1 MRTTES
7 EIWKMFS
14 VLDLENETTLFIV
27 SVLLCAVFWMF
38 IFLPLLLLAS
48 KDDKD
53 KSSKTNNNQ
62 ASIGVG
68 VISIAVAVASVLG
81 SFVIN
86 GVFAV
91 LPKISSIF
99 DTSSTRYLISF
110 DNLAYIG
117 LAHLICVV
125 MIIALF
131 YSIDKIGDFKQPAVR
146 KVAGL
151 TLLAIVIYG
160 MIPVIS
166 SARELPDGDEVVNG
180 WVSMVRHNEQTGG
193 TDIYFQR
200 SNNSKEYILKTDLQ
214 TPHEYWHRN
223 YAVGSRPKILVRC
236 AHHDDVDFFLT
247 RINRENS
254 NRDNMIKGALV
265 CKVKNPSK
273 VFK

>member
-1 MRTTES
+1 MLP
-7 EIWKMFS
+7 
-14 VLDLENETTLFIV
+14 VLDLENETTLFV
-27 SVLLCAVFWMF
+27 VCVLLCAVFWMF
-38 IFLPLLLLAS
+38 IFLPFLLLAS
-48 KDDKD
+48 KKDKD
-53 KSSKTNNNQ
+53 KSIKTDNNR

-81 SFVIN
+81 SFALN
-86 GVFAV
+86 GLFVV
-91 LPKISSIF
+91 MQKLSSLL
-99 DTSSTRYLISF
+99 DTSSMLTLISF
-110 DNLAYIG
+110 ENLAYVG
-117 LAHLICVV
+117 LIHLVCVV
-125 MIIALF
+125 LIIALF

-146 KVAGL
+146 KVAEL
-151 TLLAIVIYG
+151 TLLAVVVSG
-160 MIPVIS
+160 LIPVFS

-180 WVSMVRHNEQTGG
+180 WVSMVRHNDHTGG

-200 SNNSKEYILKTDLQ
+200 GENSEEYILKTDLQ

-247 RINRENS
+247 RINGENS
-254 NRDNMIKGALV
+254 NRDNMINGALV

>member
-1 MRTTES
+1 
-7 EIWKMFS
+7 MFS
-14 VLDLENETTLFIV
+14 VLDLENETTLFV
-27 SVLLCAVFWMF
+27 MSVLICAVFWMF
-38 IFLPLLLLAS
+38 ILLPLFLLAG

-53 KSSKTNNNQ
+53 KNVQ
-62 ASIGVG
+62 VSIGVG
-68 VISIAVAVASVLG
+68 VISIAVAITSVLG

-91 LPKISSIF
+91 IPKISSIF

-110 DNLAYIG
+110 DNLAYVG
-117 LAHLICVV
+117 LIHLVCVV
-125 MIIALF
+125 LIIALF
-131 YSIDKIGDFKQPAVR
+131 YSIDKMGDFKQPAVS
-146 KVAGL
+146 KIAGL
-151 TLLAIVIYG
+151 TLLAIVVYG
-160 MIPVIS
+160 LIPVVS
-166 SARELPDGDEVVNG
+166 SARELPDGDEVVSG
-180 WVSMVRHNEQTGG
+180 WVSQVRHNDHTGG

-200 SNNSKEYILKTDLQ
+200 GENSEEYILKTDLQ

-265 CKVKNPSK
+265 CNVKNPSK

>member
-1 MRTTES
+1 MLP
-7 EIWKMFS
+7 
-14 VLDLENETTLFIV
+14 VLDLENETTLFV
-27 SVLLCAVFWMF
+27 LSVLLCAVFWMF
-38 IFLPLLLLAS
+38 IFLTLLVLAS

-53 KSSKTNNNQ
+53 KSSKTSDAQ
-62 ASIGVG
+62 KSMGVG
-68 VISIAVAVASVLG
+68 VISFSVAVTSVLG

-86 GVFAV
+86 GAFAV

-99 DTSSTRYLISF
+99 DTSSIRYLISF
-110 DNLAYIG
+110 ESIVYVGIV
-117 LAHLICVV
+117 HLVCVV
-125 MIIALF
+125 LIIALF
-131 YSIDKIGDFKQPAVR
+131 CSIDKMGDFKQPAVR

-151 TLLAIVIYG
+151 TLLAIVVYG
-160 MIPVIS
+160 MIPVVS

-265 CKVKNPSK
+265 CNVKNPSK

>member
-1 MRTTES
+1 MLP
-7 EIWKMFS
+7 
-14 VLDLENETTLFIV
+14 VLDLENETTLFV
-27 SVLLCAVFWMF
+27 LSVLLCAVFWMF
-38 IFLPLLLLAS
+38 IFLTLLVLAS

-53 KSSKTNNNQ
+53 KSSKTSDAQ
-62 ASIGVG
+62 KSIGVG
-68 VISIAVAVASVLG
+68 VISFSVAVTSVLG

-86 GVFAV
+86 GAFAV

-99 DTSSTRYLISF
+99 DTSSIRYLISF
-110 DNLAYIG
+110 ESIVYVGIV
-117 LAHLICVV
+117 HLVCVV
-125 MIIALF
+125 LIIALF
-131 YSIDKIGDFKQPAVR
+131 CSIDKMGDFKQPAVR

-151 TLLAIVIYG
+151 TLLAIVVYG
-160 MIPVIS
+160 MIPVVS

-265 CKVKNPSK
+265 CNVKNPSK

>member
-1 MRTTES
+1 
-7 EIWKMFS
+7 
-14 VLDLENETTLFIV
+14 
-27 SVLLCAVFWMF
+27 
-38 IFLPLLLLAS
+38 
-48 KDDKD
+48 
-53 KSSKTNNNQ
+53 
-62 ASIGVG
+62 
-68 VISIAVAVASVLG
+68 
-81 SFVIN
+81 
-86 GVFAV
+86 
-91 LPKISSIF
+91 
-99 DTSSTRYLISF
+99 
-110 DNLAYIG
+110 
-117 LAHLICVV
+117 

-160 MIPVIS
+160 MIPVVS

-223 YAVGSRPKILVRC
+223 YAAGIRPKILVRC

>member
-1 MRTTES
+1 MLP
-7 EIWKMFS
+7 
-14 VLDLENETTLFIV
+14 VLDLENETTLFV
-27 SVLLCAVFWMF
+27 MSVLICAVFWMF
-38 IFLPLLLLAS
+38 ILLPLFLLAR

-53 KSSKTNNNQ
+53 KNVQ
-62 ASIGVG
+62 VSIGVG

-86 GVFAV
+86 GAFAV

-117 LAHLICVV
+117 LIHLICVV
-125 MIIALF
+125 LIIALF
-131 YSIDKIGDFKQPAVR
+131 YSIDKMGDFKQPAVR
-146 KVAGL
+146 KVAELTFLAVVVSGL
-151 TLLAIVIYG
+151 
-160 MIPVIS
+160 IPIFSV
-166 SARELPDGDEVVNG
+166 ARELPNGDEVING
-180 WVSMVRHNEQTGG
+180 WVSQVRHNEHTGG

-200 SNNSKEYILKTDLQ
+200 GENSEEYILKTDLQ

-265 CKVKNPSK
+265 CNVKNPSK

>member
-1 MRTTES
+1 MLP
-7 EIWKMFS
+7 
-14 VLDLENETTLFIV
+14 VLDLENETTLFV
-27 SVLLCAVFWMF
+27 VCVLLYAVFWMF

-48 KDDKD
+48 KKDKD
-53 KSSKTNNNQ
+53 KSSKTDNNR

-81 SFVIN
+81 SFALN
-86 GVFAV
+86 GLFVV
-91 LPKISSIF
+91 MQKLSSLL
-99 DTSSTRYLISF
+99 DTSSMLTLISF
-110 DNLAYIG
+110 ENLAYVG
-117 LAHLICVV
+117 LIHLVCVV
-125 MIIALF
+125 LIIALF
-131 YSIDKIGDFKQPAVR
+131 YSIDKIDNFKQPAVR

-160 MIPVIS
+160 MIPVVS

-180 WVSMVRHNEQTGG
+180 WVSMVRHNDHTGG

-200 SNNSKEYILKTDLQ
+200 GENSEEYILKTDLQ

-223 YAVGSRPKILVRC
+223 YDVGNRPKILVRC

-247 RINRENS
+247 RINGENS
-254 NRDNMIKGALV
+254 NRDNMINGALV

>member
-1 MRTTES
+1 
-7 EIWKMFS
+7 MFS
-14 VLDLENETTLFIV
+14 VLDLENETTLFV
-27 SVLLCAVFWMF
+27 MSVLICAVFWMF
-38 IFLPLLLLAS
+38 ILLPLFLLAS
-48 KDDKD
+48 KYDKD
-53 KSSKTNNNQ
+53 KSVKTNNSQ
-62 ASIGVG
+62 VSIGIG
-68 VISIAVAVASVLG
+68 VISIAIAVASVLG

-86 GVFAV
+86 GVFAA

-110 DNLAYIG
+110 ENLTYVG
-117 LAHLICVV
+117 LIHIVCVV
-125 MIIALF
+125 LIIALF
-131 YSIDKIGDFKQPAVR
+131 YSIDKMGDFKQLAVR
-146 KVAGL
+146 KVAEL
-151 TLLAIVIYG
+151 TFLAVVVSG
-160 MIPVIS
+160 MIPVFS
-166 SARELPDGDEVVNG
+166 SAHELPNGDEVVNG
-180 WVSMVRHNEQTGG
+180 WVSQVRHNEQTGG

-265 CKVKNPSK
+265 CNVKNPSK

>member
-1 MRTTES
+1 MLP
-7 EIWKMFS
+7 
-14 VLDLENETTLFIV
+14 VLDLENETTLFV
-27 SVLLCAVFWMF
+27 LSVLLCAVFWMF
-38 IFLPLLLLAS
+38 IFLTLLVLAS

-53 KSSKTNNNQ
+53 KSSKTSDAQ
-62 ASIGVG
+62 KSMGVG
-68 VISIAVAVASVLG
+68 VISFSVAVTSVLG

-86 GVFAV
+86 GAFAV

-99 DTSSTRYLISF
+99 DTSSIRYLISF
-110 DNLAYIG
+110 ESIVYVGIV
-117 LAHLICVV
+117 HLVCVV
-125 MIIALF
+125 LIIALF
-131 YSIDKIGDFKQPAVR
+131 CSIDKMGDFKQPAVR

-151 TLLAIVIYG
+151 TLLAIVVYG
-160 MIPVIS
+160 MIPVVS

-265 CKVKNPSK
+265 CNVKNPSK
-273 VFK
+273 VLN

>member
-7 EIWKMFS
+7 EIWQMFS
-14 VLDLENETTLFIV
+14 VLDLENETTLFV
-27 SVLLCAVFWMF
+27 LSVLLCAAFWMF
-38 IFLPLLLLAS
+38 IFLPILLLAS

-53 KSSKTNNNQ
+53 KSSKSNDAQ
-62 ASIGVG
+62 ESIGVG
-68 VISIAVAVASVLG
+68 VISFSVAVTSILF
-81 SFVIN
+81 SFALN
-86 GVFAV
+86 GLFVV
-91 LPKISSIF
+91 MLKLSSILN
-99 DTSSTRYLISF
+99 TSSMITLVSF
-110 DNLAYIG
+110 ENLAYVG
-117 LAHLICVV
+117 LIHLICVV
-125 MIIALF
+125 LIIALF

-160 MIPVIS
+160 MIPVVS

-180 WVSMVRHNEQTGG
+180 WVSMVRHNEHTGG

-200 SNNSKEYILKTDLQ
+200 GENSEEYILKTDLQ

-265 CKVKNPSK
+265 CNVKNPSK

>member
-1 MRTTES
+1 MLL
-7 EIWKMFS
+7 
-14 VLDLENETTLFIV
+14 VLDLENETTLFV
-27 SVLLCAVFWMF
+27 MSVLICAVFWMF
-38 IFLPLLLLAS
+38 IFLPLFLLAR

-53 KSSKTNNNQ
+53 KNVQ
-62 ASIGVG
+62 VSIGIG

-86 GVFAV
+86 GAFAV

-110 DNLAYIG
+110 ESIVYVGIV
-117 LAHLICVV
+117 HLVCVV
-125 MIIALF
+125 LIIALF
-131 YSIDKIGDFKQPAVR
+131 YSIDKMEDFKQPAVC

-151 TLLAIVIYG
+151 TLLAIVVYG
-160 MIPVIS
+160 MIPVVS
-166 SARELPDGDEVVNG
+166 SARELPNGDEVVNG

-265 CKVKNPSK
+265 CNVKNPSK